1 MDGALGSDG
10 PGPRGPMRRRAA
22 ALVDHPVVRAVL
34 FERLLLSASA
44 GLAILALATGR
55 VRLPEIPD
63 LLDWRLLALFFV
75 LTVAVAL
82 GKDSGLFD
90 RLVASAVHGARNAR
104 TLTLALVGVTAV
116 LAALLTNDVALML
129 AVPFTMLLRRAADLD
144 PAPIVVLEIASANVL
159 GALTPVGNPQNLFLF
174 TRGGFKP
181 GSFFAAQ
188 LPFVA
193 GAAVLLAAA
202 VPAIVPK
209 RAFPPPTPSP
219 SGVDARLA
227 VAFAVLLGAEIA
239 ALVGAIP
246 WPVPLVLS
254 LGGAALLGR
263 RIFEADFS
271 LVFVFAFLFV
281 GVAGLERGRVYRAL
295 DPSRLFGHAPTGI
308 AVSGAVL
315 SQLVSNVPAVLLLA
329 PAVRTAAGF
338 RALLYGVN
346 AGGCG
351 TPIASIANLIGW
363 QLYRRESPS
372 AGRFWRLFLPV
383 SFALLAAL
391 LLWSLAILRLPI
403 G

>member
-1 MDGALGSDG
+1 MGSYG
-10 PGPRGPMRRRAA
+10 PGSRGPMTRRSA
-22 ALVDHPVVRAVL
+22 ALVDYPVVRAVL
-34 FERLLLSASA
+34 FERLLLAASA
-44 GLAILALATGR
+44 ALALVALATGR
-55 VRLPEIPD
+55 VRLPEIPG
-63 LLDWRLLALFFV
+63 LLDWRLLGLFFV

-90 RLVASAVHGARNAR
+90 RFVAAAARRAKNVR
-104 TLTLALVGVTAV
+104 TLALALVAVTAL

-129 AVPFTMLLRRAADLD
+129 VVPFTMLLRRAADLD

-174 TRGGFKP
+174 TRGGFTP
-181 GSFFAAQ
+181 GGFFAAQ

-202 VPAIVPK
+202 VPAIVP
-209 RAFPPPTPSP
+209 RRDFPPPAS
-219 SGVDARLA
+219 SRAGMDARLA
-227 VAFAVLLGAEIA
+227 AAFAVLLAAEIA
-239 ALVGAIP
+239 VLAGAIP

-254 LGGAALLGR
+254 LCGAALLGR
-263 RIFEADFS
+263 RILDADFS
-271 LVFVFAFLFV
+271 LVLVFAFLFV

-295 DPSRLFGHAPTGI
+295 DPGRLFGHAPTGI
-308 AVSGAVL
+308 AVSGAAL
-315 SQLVSNVPAVLLLA
+315 SQLVSNVPAALLLA
-329 PAVRTAAGF
+329 PAVQTATGF

-363 QLYRRESPS
+363 QLYRRENGSS
-372 AGRFWRLFLPV
+372 GRFWRLFLPV
-383 SFALLAAL
+383 SFALLGAL

>member
-1 MDGALGSDG
+1 MTR
-10 PGPRGPMRRRAA
+10 RGA

-34 FERLLLSASA
+34 FERLLLTASA
-44 GLAILALATGR
+44 ALAFVALATGR
-55 VRLPEIPD
+55 VRPAEIPA
-63 LLDWRLLALFFV
+63 LLDWRLLGLFFV
-75 LTVAVAL
+75 LTVAVEL

-90 RLVASAVHGARNAR
+90 RLVEAAVRRARNVR
-104 TLTLALVGVTAV
+104 TLALALVAVTAL

-129 AVPFTMLLRRAADLD
+129 VVPFTMLLRRAADLD
-144 PAPIVVLEIASANVL
+144 PAPIVVLEIGAANVL

-174 TRGGFKP
+174 TRGGFTP
-181 GSFFAAQ
+181 GGFLAAQ

-202 VPAIVPK
+202 VPAIVP
-209 RAFPPPTPSP
+209 RHDFPPPASMRA
-219 SGVDARLA
+219 GVDARLA
-227 VAFAVLLGAEIA
+227 AAFGVLLAAEIA
-239 ALVGAIP
+239 ALAGAIP

-254 LGGAALLGR
+254 LGGAAVLGR
-263 RIFEADFS
+263 RVFDADFS
-271 LVFVFAFLFV
+271 LVPVFAFLFV

-295 DPSRLFGHAPTGI
+295 DPGRLFGHAPTGI
-308 AVSGAVL
+308 TVSGAVL
-315 SQLVSNVPAVLLLA
+315 SQLVSNVPAALLLA
-329 PAVRTAAGF
+329 PAVHTAQGF

-363 QLYRRESPS
+363 QLFRRESGS

-383 SFALLAAL
+383 SFALLASL

>member
-1 MDGALGSDG
+1 MT
-10 PGPRGPMRRRAA
+10 RRSA

-34 FERLLLSASA
+34 FERLLLTASA
-44 GLAILALATGR
+44 ALALVALATGR
-55 VRLPEIPD
+55 VGLPEIPG
-63 LLDWRLLALFFV
+63 LLDWRLLGLFFV

-90 RLVASAVHGARNAR
+90 RLVAAAARRAKNIR
-104 TLTLALVGVTAV
+104 TLALALVAVTAV

-129 AVPFTMLLRRAADLD
+129 VVPFTMLLRRADLD

-174 TRGGFKP
+174 TRGGFTP
-181 GSFFAAQ
+181 GGFFAAQ

-193 GAAVLLAAA
+193 GAAVMLAAA
-202 VPAIVPK
+202 VPAIVP
-209 RAFPPPTPSP
+209 RRDFPPPAS
-219 SGVDARLA
+219 SRVGMDARLA
-227 VAFAVLLGAEIA
+227 PAFAVLLAAEIA
-239 ALVGAIP
+239 ALAGAIP

-263 RIFEADFS
+263 RIFDADFS
-271 LVFVFAFLFV
+271 LVLVFAFLFV

-295 DPSRLFGHAPTGI
+295 DPGRLFGHAPTEI

-315 SQLVSNVPAVLLLA
+315 SQLVSNVPAALLLA
-329 PAVRTAAGF
+329 PAVHTAQGF

-346 AGGCG
+346 AGSCG

-363 QLYRRESPS
+363 QLYRRESGS

-383 SFALLAAL
+383 SFALLGAL

>member
-1 MDGALGSDG
+1 MTR
-10 PGPRGPMRRRAA
+10 PGA

-34 FERLLLSASA
+34 FERLLLTASA
-44 GLAILALATGR
+44 ALALLALGLGR
-55 VRLPEIPD
+55 VRPAEIPE

-75 LTVAVAL
+75 LTVAVEL

-90 RLVASAVHGARNAR
+90 RLVAAAVRRAKNAR
-104 TLTLALVGVTAV
+104 ALALALVAVTAA

-129 AVPFTMLLRRAADLD
+129 VVPFTMLLRRAAGFD
-144 PAPIVVLEIASANVL
+144 PASIVVLEIASANVL

-174 TRGGFKP
+174 TRGGFSP
-181 GSFFAAQ
+181 GGFFAAQ

-193 GAAVLLAAA
+193 GAAVLLTAA
-202 VPAIVPK
+202 VPAIVPS
-209 RAFPPPTPSP
+209 RRFPPPVSARA
-219 SGVDARLA
+219 GVDAGLA
-227 VAFAVLLGAEIA
+227 AAFAVLLAAEIA
-239 ALVGAIP
+239 ALAGALP
-246 WPVPLVLS
+246 WPVPLALS
-254 LGGAALLGR
+254 LAGAVLLGR
-263 RIFEADFS
+263 RLFEADFS

-308 AVSGAVL
+308 AVSGALL
-315 SQLVSNVPAVLLLA
+315 SQFVSNVPAALLLA
-329 PAVRTAAGF
+329 PAVATPPGF

-363 QLYRRESPS
+363 QLYRRDGGS
-372 AGRFWRLFLPV
+372 AVRFWRLFLPV
-383 SFALLAAL
+383 SFVLLGAL